1 MCWKACLLVR
11 NSASISGL
19 EEEWITDIGTLIN
32 ACGTTLCYVGE
43 GHNECRLSLHSQ
55 LNHQPG
61 IVCVVQCYVG
71 EGPTSVNMVCI
82 VS

>member
-1 MCWKACLLVR
+1 MLPYLVLK
-11 NSASISGL
+11 SSGL
-19 EEEWITDIGTLIN
+19 TDIGTLIS

-43 GHNECRLSLHSQ
+43 GHNECHLSLHSQ

-71 EGPTSVNMVCI
+71 EGTTSVSMVCI